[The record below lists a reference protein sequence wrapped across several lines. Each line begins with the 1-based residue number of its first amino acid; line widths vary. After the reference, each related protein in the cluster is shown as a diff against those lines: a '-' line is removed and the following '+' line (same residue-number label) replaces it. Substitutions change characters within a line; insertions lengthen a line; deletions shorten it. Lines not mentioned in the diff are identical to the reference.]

1 MRKLVFCATAMLLAT
16 ASHAAG
22 GGGGGMSSM
31 PSASV
36 PQYDAAAEYRTGQAA
51 YSAGDFKAAAT
62 AFDRVISVAPKDA
75 NAHYLGGVSKA
86 RLGDNK
92 GAARLLTKAV
102 KLDRTMTSAW
112 RELGIVQAR
121 GGDKGKAEATIANLQ
136 ARAATCGSCAE
147 APSLKDA
154 IDAITAVLSGTPA
167 ASRETSLLFASAE
180 AGDARYLEAVSLI
193 NETRYEEAI
202 VSLGKARESFG
213 PHPDI
218 LTYLG
223 FANRKLK
230 RFDVAEDYYRQA
242 LGLAPDHR
250 GAKEYF
256 GELMVE
262 RGDLAGAKAM
272 LASLDAQCRFGCA
285 EAEELRL
292 WISAGRSPHS

>member
-1 MRKLVFCATAMLLAT
+1 MRKLVVCAAAIMT
-16 ASHAAG
+16 ASVALAAG

-31 PSASV
+31 PSSSV

-51 YSAGDFKAAAT
+51 FSAGDFKAAAT
-62 AFDRVISVAPKDA
+62 AFDHVISVAPKDA

-92 GAARLLTKAV
+92 AAARLLTKAV
-102 KLDRTMTSAW
+102 KLDSSMTSAW

-121 GGDKGKAEATIANLQ
+121 AGDKAKAEATVANLKT
-136 ARAATCGSCAE
+136 RAATCGTCAE
-147 APSLKDA
+147 AAPLKDA
-154 IDAITAVLSGTPA
+154 IDAINGALSGTPA
-167 ASRETSLLFASAE
+167 ASRDTSLLFASAE

-193 NETRYEEAI
+193 NEARYDDAI

-242 LGLAPDHR
+242 LAIAPDHR
-250 GAKEYF
+250 GATEYF

-262 RGDLAGAKAM
+262 RGDLAGAKVM

-292 WISAGRSPHS
+292 WVSAGRSPHS